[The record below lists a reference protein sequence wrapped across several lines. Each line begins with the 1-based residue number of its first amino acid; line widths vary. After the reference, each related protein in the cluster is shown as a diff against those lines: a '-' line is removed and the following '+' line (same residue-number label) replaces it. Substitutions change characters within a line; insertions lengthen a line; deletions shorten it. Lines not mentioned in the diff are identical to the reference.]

1 MASDPLATQSQV
13 PTPAVTEPGPTGT
26 AAGTGRR
33 TLTAQT
39 PVGSSRDPLSL
50 PRLPWDNTVTQ
61 THLVSKAPTFHHCP
75 QTQWMVFSNESAVL
89 REGRHHVTF
98 VTPAK
103 AREVFTERAREG
115 EETDR
120 QMTRKKEGQEYVQHS
135 RGPGRRDKRYPAQRD
150 APAPRAPTTPA
161 TVQLAFDDDQ
171 KITRF

>member
-1 MASDPLATQSQV
+1 M
-13 PTPAVTEPGPTGT
+13 
-26 AAGTGRR
+26 
-33 TLTAQT
+33 LTAQT
-39 PVGSSRDPLSL
+39 PTGSSRDPLSL

-61 THLVSKAPTFHHCP
+61 THLVSKAPTFHRCP

-120 QMTRKKEGQEYVQHS
+120 QMTRKKEGWEHVQHS

-150 APAPRAPTTPA
+150 APAPRAPTSPLT
-161 TVQLAFDDDQ
+161 TTRKSRGFD
-171 KITRF
+171 KPCLEVNEVAALRHHELCCLGAAG